1 MTGLLNRIRKDLR
14 SRAVLVAWASLTT
27 MMALAGPFGSYEQ
40 VPLHQRLAV
49 WVVITALAIV
59 LTTAIRVVV
68 YSCWKVQD
76 YWRGGTLTALIA
88 ALVLTLPLYRLAQ
101 VSGDA
106 YLTMPPG
113 LIEIGGFIFC
123 LTMGVNALRH
133 GLETGGVAGFVDSD
147 DEPAPILPRLTLR
160 LPEECRGPVLRISGR
175 DHYVDVTTTCGEASL
190 LMRFSD
196 ALAEL
201 EGVDGMQVH
210 RSHWVAADA
219 VIGGGREGGRIFL
232 RLTDGGQVP
241 VSRTYM
247 AEVEA
252 RGWLAQA

>member
-1 MTGLLNRIRKDLR
+1 MTGLFNRIRADLR
-14 SRAVLVAWASLTT
+14 SRAVLVAWASLTI

-40 VPLHQRLAV
+40 VPLHRRLAV

-59 LTTAIRVVV
+59 LTTAIRVFV
-68 YSCWKVQD
+68 YTFWKIED

-101 VSGDA
+101 VSGNA
-106 YLTMPPG
+106 HLTMPPG

-123 LTMGVNALRH
+123 LTMGFNALRH
-133 GLETGGVAGFVDSD
+133 GLETDGLSGFVDG
-147 DEPAPILPRLTLR
+147 DEAPAPLLPRLALR
-160 LPEECRGPVLRISGR
+160 LPDECRGPVLRISGR
-175 DHYVDVTTTCGEASL
+175 DHYVDVTTACGEASL

-219 VIGGGREGGRIFL
+219 VIGGGREGGRVVL
-232 RLTDGGQVP
+232 RLTDGGRVP

-252 RGWLAQA
+252 RGWLDQA